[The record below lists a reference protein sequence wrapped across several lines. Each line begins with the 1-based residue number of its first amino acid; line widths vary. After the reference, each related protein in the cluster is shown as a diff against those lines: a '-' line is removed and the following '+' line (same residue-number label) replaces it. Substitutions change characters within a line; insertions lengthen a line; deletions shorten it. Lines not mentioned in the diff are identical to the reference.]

1 MIRMIR
7 PAVALALALAAAPAV
22 AEPAQP
28 PVLQGVGVEDHV
40 GARLPLDLP
49 FTEVGG
55 RRVRLGDSFGDGKP
69 VVMVLAY
76 VRCKMLCSLVLQ
88 ATVDAVRAMPLEVGR
103 DYRLIT
109 VSIDP
114 DEETADAARRR
125 AELLA
130 RIGRPDQPDRWTYLV
145 GAERPIRALADRLGF
160 RYRWDP
166 ASEQFAHPAVIFVIA
181 PDGTIAR
188 YFQGISPSPDAI
200 AAALRSAAPRRAALR
215 GAASGSRAA
224 SGPIADESIAER
236 VLSCFRFD
244 PAARAHRALIDRTLR
259 IGGGLT
265 VLAVA
270 ALVAS
275 LVLRDLRRRRQP

>member
-1 MIRMIR
+1 VIR
-7 PAVALALALAAAPAV
+7 PALAALLALAAAPAA
-22 AEPAQP
+22 AEPSP
-28 PVLQGVGVEDHV
+28 PPALQGVGVEDRV
-40 GARLPLDLP
+40 GARIPLDLP
-49 FTEVGG
+49 FTEVGE
-55 RRVRLGDSFGDGKP
+55 RRVRLGDYFGDGKP
-69 VVMVLAY
+69 VLMVLAY
-76 VRCKMLCSLVLQ
+76 VRCRMLCSLVLQ

-114 DEETADAARRR
+114 DEESAAAAQRR

-145 GAERPIRALADRLGF
+145 GGERPIRALADRLGF

-166 ASEQFAHPAVIFVIA
+166 HTEQFAHPAVLFVLT

-188 YFQGISPSPDAI
+188 YFQGIAPSPAEI
-200 AAALRSAAPRRAALR
+200 AAALR
-215 GAASGSRAA
+215 RAA
-224 SGPIADESIAER
+224 SGRVVNEPVAQR

-244 PAARAHRALIDRTLR
+244 PAERAHRALIDRCLQ
-259 IGGGLT
+259 IGGALI

-270 ALVAS
+270 GLVIG
-275 LVLRDLRRRRQP
+275 LLMWERRRRRLLP

>member
-1 MIRMIR
+1 MIR
-7 PAVALALALAAAPAV
+7 PALAIVLAALAALAAPAA

-28 PVLQGVGVEDHV
+28 PALQDVGVENRV
-40 GARLPLDLP
+40 GARIPLDLP

-55 RRVRLGDSFGDGKP
+55 RRVQLGDYFRDGKP

-114 DEETADAARRR
+114 DEEAADAARRR
-125 AELLA
+125 ADLLA
-130 RIGRPDQPDRWTYLV
+130 RIGHPDQPERWIYLI
-145 GAERPIRALADRLGF
+145 GAERPIRTLADRLGF

-166 ASEQFAHPAVIFVIA
+166 ASEQFAHPAVIFVLA

-188 YFQGISPSPDAI
+188 YFQGISPAPDAI
-200 AAALRSAAPRRAALR
+200 AAALR
-215 GAASGSRAA
+215 RAA
-224 SGPIADESIAER
+224 SGPVVAESIAER

-244 PAARAHRALIDRTLR
+244 PAERAHRALIDRYLR
-259 IGGGLT
+259 IGGGLI

-270 ALVAS
+270 SSVAGLLVWE
-275 LVLRDLRRRRQP
+275 RRRRRRP

>member
-1 MIRMIR
+1 MIRSGL
-7 PAVALALALAAAPAV
+7 AALLALVAAPAV
-22 AEPAQP
+22 ADPALPP
-28 PVLQGVGVEDHV
+28 PVQGIGVDDRV
-40 GARLPLDLP
+40 GARIPLDLP
-49 FTEVGG
+49 FTEVGT
-55 RRVRLGDSFGDGKP
+55 RRVRLGDYFGDGKP

-76 VRCKMLCSLVLQ
+76 VRCRMLCSLVLQ
-88 ATVDAVRAMPLEVGR
+88 ATVDAVRAMPLELGR

-114 DEETADAARRR
+114 DEEAAAAAQRR

-130 RIGRPDQPDRWTYLV
+130 RIGRPDQLDRWTYLV

-166 ASEQFAHPAVIFVIA
+166 ATEQFAHPAVIFVLA
-181 PDGTIAR
+181 PDGTLAR

-200 AAALRSAAPRRAALR
+200 AAALRLAAAAPIGGRI
-215 GAASGSRAA
+215 SGSGSI
-224 SGPIADESIAER
+224 SGAGADDAIADR

-244 PAARAHRALIDRTLR
+244 PAARAHRALIDRYLR
-259 IGGGLT
+259 IGGSLI

-270 ALVAS
+270 SAVTGLLVWE
-275 LVLRDLRRRRQP
+275 RRRRRRP

>member
-1 MIRMIR
+1 VIR
-7 PAVALALALAAAPAV
+7 PVLAAALVLGAAPA
-22 AEPAQP
+22 AAQPAQP
-28 PVLQGVGVEDHV
+28 PALQGVGIEDHA
-40 GARLPLDLP
+40 GARIPLDLP

-55 RRVRLGDSFGDGKP
+55 RRARLGDYFGDGKP
-69 VVMVLAY
+69 AVMVLAY

-114 DEETADAARRR
+114 DEEAADAARRR
-125 AELLA
+125 AELVA
-130 RIGRPDQPDRWTYLV
+130 RIGHADQPERWTYLV
-145 GAERPIRALADRLGF
+145 GAERPIRALADGLGF

-166 ASEQFAHPAVIFVIA
+166 HTEQFAHPAAIFVIA

-188 YFQGISPSPDAI
+188 TFPGISPSPGDL
-200 AAALRSAAPRRAALR
+200 AAALR
-215 GAASGSRAA
+215 RAA
-224 SGPIADESIAER
+224 SGPVVAEPIAER

-259 IGGGLT
+259 TGGAIV

-270 ALVAS
+270 GSVAGLV
-275 LVLRDLRRRRQP
+275 VRDLRRRRRR

>member
-1 MIRMIR
+1 VIRLAI
-7 PAVALALALAAAPAV
+7 AVALVVAPIAAPIAAA

-28 PVLQGVGVEDHV
+28 PALQGVGLEDHA

-49 FTEVGG
+49 FTEVGA
-55 RRVRLGDSFGDGKP
+55 RRVRLGDYFGDGKP
-69 VVMVLAY
+69 ALMVLAY
-76 VRCKMLCSLVLQ
+76 VRCKMMCSLVLQ
-88 ATVDAVRAMPLEVGR
+88 ATVDAVRAMPLEAGR

-114 DEETADAARRR
+114 DEEAADAAQRR

-130 RIGRPDQPDRWTYLV
+130 RIGHPDQPARWTYLV

-166 ASEQFAHPAVIFVIA
+166 HTEQFAHPAVIFVIA

-188 YFQGISPSPDAI
+188 TFQGIAPAPGAI
-200 AAALRSAAPRRAALR
+200 ATALR
-215 GAASGSRAA
+215 RAA
-224 SGPIADESIAER
+224 SGPVVAEPIAER

-244 PAARAHRALIDRTLR
+244 PAERAHRALIDRYLR
-259 IGGGLT
+259 IGGATL

-270 ALVAS
+270 GSVAG
-275 LVLRDLRRRRQP
+275 LLLWERRRRRRS